1 MKKIFFIIGLLFLG
15 SYSQVAFASPAVEQS
30 VREYFADI
38 PVMVEIARCESK
50 FRQFV
55 DSGNVLRG
63 GAGGQMVGV
72 FQFFDRY
79 HTSPAYGLGF
89 DIETVDGNLAYARY
103 VYDRQGTAP
112 WNSTRDCW
120 DVPELRTLTPEPLAA
135 VTVSESVVE
144 NADDVTQQK
153 ITLMRQVIELLQ
165 TLLSLRRGS
174 TTV

>member
-1 MKKIFFIIGLLFLG
+1 MKFKEYMVSSLLLL
-15 SYSQVAFASPAVEQS
+15 SLIPMTASADQAVEQS

-38 PVMVEIARCESK
+38 PVMIEIARCESK
-50 FRQFV
+50 FRQFA

-63 GAGGQMVGV
+63 GVGGQMVGV

-79 HTSPAYGLGF
+79 HTSPAYELGF

-112 WNSTRDCW
+112 WDSVRDCW
-120 DVPELRTLTPEPLAA
+120 DIPELRTLTPEPLTA
-135 VTVSESVVE
+135 VTVSEPIGD
-144 NADDVTQQK
+144 NADKVTQQK

-165 TLLSLRRGS
+165 TLLALRQSGL
-174 TTV
+174 